1 MSNMRA
7 ASQGR
12 VVAPRRQRPVTD
24 RHDRSP
30 DVRSRRRRWS
40 ASLLAF
46 IAVMALTACHSE
58 SESAAPAVQ
67 AVSFDNS
74 PVQGDTYELGETIQ
88 VKVRF
93 DRAVT
98 VTGTLRVALTV
109 GTHTKQARYYASTT
123 DGDLYFFY
131 TVRADDR
138 DADGIGI
145 AANAL
150 SIDPGAVKDATG
162 ETDAVLTHPPVA
174 ADDRRKVDGSRVTA
188 PRVINISYTHGPEP
202 TRGDTYRLGE
212 RIQVLVTFDRAVRVT
227 GVPEIALT
235 IGTETRQASF
245 YPVRFIDL
253 GSSVYFSYTVQR
265 EDRDADGIS
274 IPANALSLNDSAIT
288 LAGDAATDAVLIHSA
303 VAADPD
309 RQVRG

>member
-1 MSNMRA
+1 MSRNLATRA
-7 ASQGR
+7 R
-12 VVAPRRQRPVTD
+12 VTAFRSHRHPPAKFLRP
-24 RHDRSP
+24 P
-30 DVRSRRRRWS
+30 DVPSRRRRWS
-40 ASLLAF
+40 ASLPAF
-46 IAVMALTACHSE
+46 IAVMALTTCHSD

-88 VKVRF
+88 VMVRF

-162 ETDAVLTHPPVA
+162 ETDAVLTHPAVA

-235 IGTETRQASF
+235 VGTDTRQASF